1 MAWMS
6 SLGPSSRPLLAR
18 RGGEGENIG
27 CWSKRLRSSYLR
39 ANNGRDVSPSELI
52 QAIDSALGGEASE
65 FVCGNPLLDQIVDQA
80 DDFTATQ
87 DDLVMFENALR
98 ALRDRFDVDAEVEV
112 AHDGPFLNVAQGD
125 GESLEAYHG
134 RVLSIYRAR
143 GGRDK
148 PVFADQP
155 ALTALEVSSISE
167 WVYRFVLGLRDE
179 SLAHDAIDRGVLMFD
194 SFRSAFQIV
203 KESSGR
209 LDVKVNVARAMA
221 QQARINLI
229 EEWFKQQLG
238 HSANEE
244 LSRAYGLPNS
254 LFDAC
259 GGPRDQAVPAQP
271 SMSAQG
277 ISGGWNYYQPDQA
290 YFPPVPQQR
299 YDYWPQQ
306 TNVFQSAPAPAPAP
320 VQARNATVDVSDWCP
335 PMEHEETEVAV
346 VEDVITIEDAA
357 IVEDVILV
365 EDITAV
371 EDVAAVEDVIIV
383 EDVVAVEDVAAVE
396 DVITVEDVV
405 AVEDV
410 AVEGVTT
417 DEDVTADEDEILPSV
432 LVPLVREKAVKRST
446 RALSE
451 ILIRGCE
458 GIGPVIWKGLVAF
471 LMEPWMIDRE
481 VPTQIRSSR
490 ESSSLRSD

>member
-1 MAWMS
+1 
-6 SLGPSSRPLLAR
+6 
-18 RGGEGENIG
+18 
-27 CWSKRLRSSYLR
+27 
-39 ANNGRDVSPSELI
+39 
-52 QAIDSALGGEASE
+52 
-65 FVCGNPLLDQIVDQA
+65 
-80 DDFTATQ
+80 
-87 DDLVMFENALR
+87 MFENALR

-271 SMSAQG
+271 SMSAQR

-320 VQARNATVDVSDWCP
+320 VQYPAVLAPVSLLFPFPVLLLLWHLLLFSLLLLHP
-335 PMEHEETEVAV
+335 HLFLRLLLSLSEPETPLSMSQIGALPWSTKRQRSSK
-346 VEDVITIEDAA
+346 TIRQA
-357 IVEDVILV
+357 ILACEYYLLV
-365 EDITAV
+365 N
-371 EDVAAVEDVIIV
+371 
-383 EDVVAVEDVAAVE
+383 
-396 DVITVEDVV
+396 
-405 AVEDV
+405 
-410 AVEGVTT
+410 
-417 DEDVTADEDEILPSV
+417 
-432 LVPLVREKAVKRST
+432 
-446 RALSE
+446 RALE
-451 ILIRGCE
+451 TFHAHVDFDKFHLLEQLRLLFKFE
-458 GIGPVIWKGLVAF
+458 KL
-471 LMEPWMIDRE
+471 
-481 VPTQIRSSR
+481 
-490 ESSSLRSD
+490 SLSATLL

>member
-1 MAWMS
+1 
-6 SLGPSSRPLLAR
+6 
-18 RGGEGENIG
+18 
-27 CWSKRLRSSYLR
+27 
-39 ANNGRDVSPSELI
+39 
-52 QAIDSALGGEASE
+52 
-65 FVCGNPLLDQIVDQA
+65 
-80 DDFTATQ
+80 
-87 DDLVMFENALR
+87 MFENALR

-259 GGPRDQAVPAQP
+259 GGPRDQAVSAQP

-299 YDYWPQQ
+299 YGYWPQQ

-320 VQARNATVDVSDWCP
+320 VQYPAVLAPVFAPVPVPGSAPALAPAPVFATTPAPAPVFAPAPVPVRARNATVDVSDWCP

-357 IVEDVILV
+357 IVEDVIVV
-365 EDITAV
+365 EDTTAV

-417 DEDVTADEDEILPSV
+417 DEDVTADEDEILPSF